1 MGLRLEVIQF
11 FDESN
16 HSLVER
22 IPPEGSADIKYGA
35 QLIVQENQEAVFFR
49 DGKALDSFPPGR
61 HMLTTANVPILTRLL
76 TIPWEKSP
84 FQASVYFIG
93 KQTFLD
99 QKWGTPQPIPFRDR
113 DFGMVRLRSFGK
125 YSLRVANSSVLLN
138 TLVGTQGKYTT
149 DQVTEFLRD
158 LIVSRLAD
166 VLGAAGMSLL
176 DMATHY
182 EQIASAARAKVA
194 ADFSKYGLE
203 LVDFFINAITPP
215 DEVQQAIDARSSM
228 GAVGDLNAFMKFQ
241 AAQSMAKMAAA
252 GGSDG
257 AASTMGMGMGAGF
270 GMMMPAMI
278 RDAMMSGTQYAPQP
292 GGMGTVTAA
301 PQGYSPPQEYPPQQG
316 YAPQQPQPTA
326 AMGVAAP
333 MVSTA
338 AASHAS
344 GPAASASGSI
354 VATASGGPDFDDL
367 TASVDPKQ
375 LVRNVVQAGG
385 YKLDDSADEWQV
397 TIPVGAL
404 RKQIVTVAFGQ
415 HDESGQ
421 ATVNFRSTCGPATD
435 QNAAALLRYNM
446 KLVHGA
452 FAFNKIGD
460 REMVVLQGSA
470 LADTLTGPAI
480 SQMLTAIAWQADKVE
495 EKLTGADQF

>member
-1 MGLRLEVIQF
+1 M
-11 FDESN
+11 
-16 HSLVER
+16 
-22 IPPEGSADIKYGA
+22 
-35 QLIVQENQEAVFFR
+35 QENQEAVFFR
-49 DGKALDSFPPGR
+49 DGKALDTFAAGR

-99 QKWGTPQPIPFRDR
+99 QKWGTPQPIPFRDK

-125 YSLRVANSSVLLN
+125 YSLRVADSSVLLN

-252 GGSDG
+252 GRRRRRGFDDGDGHGRRLRHDDARHDPRRHDERHAIRAAAGRQRRWPLRKAYAAAQPPVPAAPPAAVG
-257 AASTMGMGMGAGF
+257 AA
-270 GMMMPAMI
+270 
-278 RDAMMSGTQYAPQP
+278 API
-292 GGMGTVTAA
+292 
-301 PQGYSPPQEYPPQQG
+301 
-316 YAPQQPQPTA
+316 
-326 AMGVAAP
+326 
-333 MVSTA
+333 VSTA
-338 AASHAS
+338 AASP
-344 GPAASASGSI
+344 GRRTGRQRSGSI
-354 VATASGGPDFDDL
+354 VATAAGGPI
-367 TASVDPKQ
+367 S
-375 LVRNVVQAGG
+375 
-385 YKLDDSADEWQV
+385 
-397 TIPVGAL
+397 TIWPRRSIRGNW
-404 RKQIVTVAFGQ
+404 F
-415 HDESGQ
+415 
-421 ATVNFRSTCGPATD
+421 ATSFKPAAT
-435 QNAAALLRYNM
+435 NCKKAATRG
-446 KLVHGA
+446 K
-452 FAFNKIGD
+452 
-460 REMVVLQGSA
+460 
-470 LADTLTGPAI
+470 
-480 SQMLTAIAWQADKVE
+480 
-495 EKLTGADQF
+495 

>member
-1 MGLRLEVIQF
+1 MGMRLEVIQF

-16 HSLVER
+16 QALVQR
-22 IPPEGSADIKYGA
+22 IPAEGSADIKYGA

-61 HMLTTANVPILTRLL
+61 HMLSTANVPLLTRLL

-84 FQASVYFIG
+84 FQASVYFVG

-99 QKWGTPQPIPFRDR
+99 QKWGTPQPIPFRDK

-125 YSLRVANSSVLLN
+125 YSLRVADSSVLIN

-182 EQIASAARAKVA
+182 EQIASASRAKVA
-194 ADFSKYGLE
+194 VDFSKYGLE

-241 AAQSMAKMAAA
+241 AAQSMAKMAAQ
-252 GGSDG
+252 GGNGG

-278 RDAMMSGTQYAPQP
+278 RDAMMSGMPYAPQ
-292 GGMGTVTAA
+292 GGGPMN
-301 PQGYSPPQEYPPQQG
+301 
-316 YAPQQPQPTA
+316 
-326 AMGVAAP
+326 AAP
-333 MVSTA
+333 MNALPIEYRYRGA
-338 AASHAS
+338 AGSGSAADCRRSGRAGRFHSRGRPSRRLGDGCQRVDRCHRGRRCEFRRSRRVGRSATIGAKRRSSGRLQVASSRRRLASHRA
-344 GPAASASGSI
+344 G
-354 VATASGGPDFDDL
+354 
-367 TASVDPKQ
+367 
-375 LVRNVVQAGG
+375 RNAPQANRH
-385 YKLDDSADEWQV
+385 DHFWVSR
-397 TIPVGAL
+397 
-404 RKQIVTVAFGQ
+404 RK
-415 HDESGQ
+415 
-421 ATVNFRSTCGPATD
+421 RP
-435 QNAAALLRYNM
+435 Y
-446 KLVHGA
+446 
-452 FAFNKIGD
+452 D
-460 REMVVLQGSA
+460 REFPQHVRPGHRSKRRRAVALQHEAGSRR
-470 LADTLTGPAI
+470 
-480 SQMLTAIAWQADKVE
+480 VCVR
-495 EKLTGADQF
+495 

>member
-182 EQIASAARAKVA
+182 EQIASAA
-194 ADFSKYGLE
+194 DFSKYGLE

-278 RDAMMSGTQYAPQP
+278 RDAMMSGTQYAPP
-292 GGMGTVTAA
+292 PAGSVMAA
-301 PQGYSPPQEYPPQQG
+301 PQGY
-316 YAPQQPQPTA
+316 AP
-326 AMGVAAP
+326 AAP
-333 MVSTA
+333 PVPAAAPAAVGLAAPIFSTA
-338 AASHAS
+338 AASPAPS
-344 GPAASASGSI
+344 GPAAKASGSI

-367 TASVDPKQ
+367 TASVDPRQ

-385 YKLDDSADEWQV
+385 YKLQEADDAWQV
-397 TIPVGAL
+397 TVPVGTL
-404 RKQIVTVAFGQ
+404 RKQIVTITFGT
-415 HDESGQ
+415 HDDGGH

-435 QNAAALLRYNM
+435 QNAAALLRYNT

-452 FAFNKIGD
+452 FAFDKIGD
-460 REMVVLQGSA
+460 REMVVLQGSM
-470 LADTLTGPAI
+470 LADTLTGPAV
-480 SQMLTAIAWQADKVE
+480 SQVLTAIAWQADKVE